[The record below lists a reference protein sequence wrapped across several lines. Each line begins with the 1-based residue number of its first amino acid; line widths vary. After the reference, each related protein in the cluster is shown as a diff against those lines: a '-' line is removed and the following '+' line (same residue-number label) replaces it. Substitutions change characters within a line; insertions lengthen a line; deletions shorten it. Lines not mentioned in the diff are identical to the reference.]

1 MMPSP
6 VCFTSRPPNA
16 DNASRTIVSCTP
28 SDCKGGFVAQ
38 RLRQRCRIH
47 NVGEQNGSDSRIS
60 FIGSATREKDR
71 SGRICFR
78 TAEEYFCYVGLH
90 LDNFLGHHPV
100 SFAMHTLCRLCVW
113 RMCEAKNFVAI
124 LIDPVLVIFDAV
136 FPLGFHILRVS
147 FRDVFRSCSLRKIVN
162 VHV

>member
-6 VCFTSRPPNA
+6 VCFISRPPNA

-28 SDCKGGFVAQ
+28 S
-38 RLRQRCRIH
+38 
-47 NVGEQNGSDSRIS
+47 ST
-60 FIGSATREKDR
+60 TREKDC
-71 SGRICFR
+71 SGWICFR
-78 TAEEYFCYVGLH
+78 SPEEHFCDVGFH
-90 LDNFLGHHPV
+90 LDNFLGHHSV

-113 RMCEAKNFVAI
+113 RMCEAKNFVAS

-136 FPLGFHILRVS
+136 FPLDFHILGVS